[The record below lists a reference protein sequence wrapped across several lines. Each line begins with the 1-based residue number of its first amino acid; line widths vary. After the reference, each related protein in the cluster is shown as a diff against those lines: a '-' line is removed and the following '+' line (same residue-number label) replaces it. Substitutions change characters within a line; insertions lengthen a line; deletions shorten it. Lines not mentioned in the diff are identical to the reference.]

1 MERLSKATGH
11 PCIVR
16 MEDVFDLPHV
26 LIIVLELADGGELFK
41 YVLSDFNEGTFDE
54 RIAKLQF
61 YQVMLWFYFKS
72 TNLAKFGK
80 T

>member
-1 MERLSKATGH
+1 MESLSKATGH

-41 YVLSDFNEGTFDE
+41 YVLNDFNEETFDE
-54 RIAKLQF
+54 KTAKLQF
-61 YQVMLWFYFKS
+61 YQVNDKI
-72 TNLAKFGK
+72 
-80 T
+80 

>member
-1 MERLSKATGH
+1 MESLSKATGH

-41 YVLSDFNEGTFDE
+41 YVLADFNEESFDE

-61 YQVMLWFYFKS
+61 YQVSIFYPIPLRGTVIK
-72 TNLAKFGK
+72 
-80 T
+80 